1 MKIPTMTSLLL
12 VSALLLHGVATAWQ
26 LPSFRTPLVS
36 SWLGDA
42 SSPGMP
48 QFGLDTEYPWL
59 CATPAH
65 RPETDTRVTDP
76 FHSLE
81 ICDSYCGRPDA
92 NCTAIIEERRGM
104 EELGVG
110 SNWFRSSGEEE
121 QQLRELTGLLATF
134 PNLRQLHLP
143 RSAELDIGFDGGL
156 PWCGNAY
163 FDEDALSL
171 WMGVQAED
179 MAATRRAGEIVR
191 DALPGLKGL
200 YVRCEEGGEQYGNFT
215 ADSEGHEFVD
225 WTWVGDLA
233 YAAQVMG

>member
-1 MKIPTMTSLLL
+1 MKIPTMSSLIL
-12 VSALLLHGVATAWQ
+12 VSALLLHGVAMAWQ
-26 LPSFRTPLVS
+26 RPSFRTPLVS

-48 QFGLDTEYPWL
+48 QFGLDMEYPWL

-65 RPETDTRVTDP
+65 YPETDAPAADP
-76 FHSLE
+76 FHSME
-81 ICDSYCGRPDA
+81 ICDSGCGRPGA
-92 NCTAIIEERRGM
+92 NCTAIIEERRDM

-110 SNWFRSSGEEE
+110 SNLFRSSGEE
-121 QQLRELTGLLATF
+121 QQLRELTGLLAAF
-134 PNLRQLHLP
+134 PNLRRLHLP
-143 RSAELDIGFDGGL
+143 RSAELDLGFDGGHL
-156 PWCGNAY
+156 WCGNAY
-163 FDEDALSL
+163 FDEDGLSPWL
-171 WMGVQAED
+171 EVQAED

-200 YVRCEEGGEQYGNFT
+200 YVRCDEGGEQYGNFT
-215 ADSEGHEFVD
+215 ADAEGNEFVD